1 MPHWKKLWRSE
12 EGQDLTEYTLLVAFI
27 ATVLIGVCVSGPMSS
42 VSKIWV
48 QGNSEL
54 STAVVTAAS

>member
-27 ATVLIGVCVSGPMSS
+27 ATLLIGVCVSGPMTS
-42 VSKIWV
+42 VSKIWT
-48 QGNSEL
+48 QSNSEL
-54 STAVVTAAS
+54 STAVTIAVS

>member
-1 MPHWKKLWRSE
+1 MPDLKKLWRSE
-12 EGQDLTEYTLLVAFI
+12 EGQDLSEYALLLAII
-27 ATVLIGVCVSGPMSS
+27 ALITAGLVTGPMTS

-54 STAVVTAAS
+54 STAVTTAAS

>member
-27 ATVLIGVCVSGPMSS
+27 ATIVIGACVSGPMTI
-42 VSKIWV
+42 VDKIWV
-48 QGNSEL
+48 AGDSGL
-54 STAVVTAAS
+54 STAVTSAAS